1 LSKRKN
7 MAELIIVFREV
18 LEGALIVG
26 ILYTY
31 LNKTEQYGAIKWLWQ
46 GVTAAIV
53 ASIFGSI
60 LFQIFA
66 DGFEGRSAKLFEG
79 IVMILAAAML
89 GTMIVW
95 MAKNRNIAEDLK
107 EQAEKALSGDKV
119 GYGIFALSFISVF
132 REGIETILFLYSI
145 IIKEGG
151 LNITLSLLGA
161 ALGLGVAFMIFVQ
174 GRKVPL
180 KTFFNVTSVILIFVA
195 AGMFTYGVHE
205 LESAKVIPYYGGNV
219 VESGN
224 SVVAT
229 RMNGDSKIFEITVN
243 NDRNKV
249 LNSADKWASR
259 IWDINPPIN
268 EHKSYPILHD
278 KGAIGGLMKGLFGY
292 NGDPSLI
299 EVIAWIL
306 VSSGLG
312 FAWRKTA
319 V

>member
-1 LSKRKN
+1 MSKKH

-53 ASIFGSI
+53 ASILGSI
-60 LFQIFA
+60 IFQTLA
-66 DGFEGRSAKLFEG
+66 DGFEGRAAKLFEG

-107 EQAEKALSGDKV
+107 EQADKALSGDKV

-151 LNITLSLLGA
+151 LNINLSLIGA

-205 LESAKVIPYYGGNV
+205 LESARVIPYYGGEV
-219 VESGN
+219 VEDGDRI
-224 SVVAT
+224 VAT
-229 RMNGDSKIFEITVN
+229 RMNGESKTFESKNDN
-243 NDRNKV
+243 NREKV
-249 LNSADKWASR
+249 LNNASKWASR
-259 IWDINPPIN
+259 IWDINPPVD
-268 EHKSYPILHD
+268 EVGSYPILHD
-278 KGAIGGLMKGLFGY
+278 KGAVGGLMKGLFGY

-312 FAWRKTA
+312 FAWRKVA

>member
-1 LSKRKN
+1 

-31 LNKTEQYGAIKWLWQ
+31 LSKTEQYDAIKWLWQ
-46 GVTAAIV
+46 GVAAAIV

-60 LFQIFA
+60 LFQLLA
-66 DGFEGRSAKLFEG
+66 DGFEGRAAKLFEG

-107 EQAEKALSGDKV
+107 EQADRALSGDKV
-119 GYGIFALSFISVF
+119 GYGIFALSFLSVF
-132 REGIETILFLYSI
+132 REGIETILFLYGI

-151 LNITLSLLGA
+151 LNITLSLIGA

-205 LESAKVIPYYGGNV
+205 LESAKVIPYYGGQV
-219 VESGN
+219 SDVGN
-224 SVVAT
+224 SIVAT
-229 RMNGDSKIFEITVN
+229 RMNGDSKLFEIKEN

-249 LNSADKWASR
+249 LNSAKKWASR
-259 IWDINPPIN
+259 IWDINPPVN
-268 EHKSYPILHD
+268 EDESYPVLHD